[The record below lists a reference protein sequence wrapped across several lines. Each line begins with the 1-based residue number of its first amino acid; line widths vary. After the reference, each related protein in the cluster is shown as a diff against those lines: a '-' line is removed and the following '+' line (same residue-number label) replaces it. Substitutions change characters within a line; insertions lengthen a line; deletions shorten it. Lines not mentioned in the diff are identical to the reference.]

1 MNDTAFAEDDDSG
14 SIYYASRGSFHY
26 PFAIHNGVGYEK
38 MQIPTTG
45 LFHVPEKHVARA
57 FVTRKVYYGPPLRYA
72 LKNMDSAAVD
82 EEEEDEE
89 DLSQK
94 FSWLLCY
101 LLPMKTAPHKKWKER
116 RR

>member
-45 LFHVPEKHVARA
+45 LFHVPEKHVA
-57 FVTRKVYYGPPLRYA
+57 FVTRKVYYGTPLRYA
-72 LKNMDSAAVD
+72 LKNMDLAAA
-82 EEEEDEE
+82 DEE

-94 FSWLLCY
+94 NF
-101 LLPMKTAPHKKWKER
+101 MAQ
-116 RR
+116 